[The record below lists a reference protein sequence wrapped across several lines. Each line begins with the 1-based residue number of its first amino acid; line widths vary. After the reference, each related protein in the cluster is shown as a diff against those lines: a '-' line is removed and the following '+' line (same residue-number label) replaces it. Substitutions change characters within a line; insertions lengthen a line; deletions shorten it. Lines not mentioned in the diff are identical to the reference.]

1 MGLRSHLTG
10 HAILLSAVVS
20 SLALLPTAASAQRY
34 KDVKASSPLTL
45 EGQGSFFVGG
55 NTHEVPA
62 PYAYSLPGNVM
73 INQMY
78 VEFMKPAK
86 KGGRY
91 PIIFVHGCCLSSKT
105 WETTPDG
112 RMGWNEYFVR
122 KGFDTYMADQV
133 GRARSGFNGLKYE
146 IVRHGDAPASSQP
159 EIRLATDAFAW
170 NTFRFGNFATKTP
183 WSDERFPMKT
193 VGVGHGST
201 LDFYKQV
208 IPDLYATLDTSP
220 PGCVGGG
227 CYTPLA
233 AAFHDTSLA
242 MSNLANDLGGAIL
255 VGHSQSSTFPTRAA
269 LQAGSKNVKAI
280 IQLETGCF
288 DNLTASD
295 IAKLKK
301 IPILIIEG
309 DHYVQADGVT
319 PQVKPPAACVTQR
332 NQINAAGGNMTYI
345 HLPAIGIKGNSH
357 MFMQDNN
364 NLQIADLIIKWIDKN
379 VKKGRNDDDHGHGH
393 GHDDDHGNGHG
404 HGHDNGHGHGHH

>member
-1 MGLRSHLTG
+1 V
-10 HAILLSAVVS
+10 ISAV
-20 SLALLPTAASAQRY
+20 ALLPTVAAAQQL
-34 KDVKASSPLTL
+34 KDVKSSNPLTL

-55 NTHEVPA
+55 NTHAVPA

-86 KGGRY
+86 NGGEY

-183 WSDERFPMKT
+183 WPDERFPMKT
-193 VGVGHGST
+193 VGVGNGST

-220 PGCVGGG
+220 PGCTGGG

-233 AAFHDTSLA
+233 AGFHDTSLA
-242 MSNLANDLGGAIL
+242 MSNLSNDLGGAIL

-269 LQAGSKNVKAI
+269 LQQGSNGVKAI

-288 DNLTASD
+288 DNLTAAD

-319 PQVKPPAACVTQR
+319 PQAKPPAACVTQM
-332 NQINAAGGNMTYI
+332 NQINGAGGNMTYI

-379 VKKGRNDDDHGHGH
+379 VKSRPGNGGHDDHDDDDHGHGH
-393 GHDDDHGNGHG
+393 GHDNDHDDHGHHG
-404 HGHDNGHGHGHH
+404 H